1 MKNRKKSDLDTQARL
16 LQSACEVF
24 AEKGYRDATIADICE
39 RAGANIAAANY
50 YFRDKANLYAE
61 AWRKA
66 FQRSL
71 EIYPADG
78 RVPPGA
84 SPEERLRGRIQ
95 SILHRIADP
104 QSYEFDIMYK
114 ELVNQTGLLVD
125 VMQESIEPI
134 RRGLFV
140 LMRELLG
147 EKASDL
153 QVQLCQM
160 SIRAQC
166 FDLIIREQRRKKSPE
181 GKKLSRP
188 PFLDMD
194 ADVAVLADHI
204 LRFSLAGIQ
213 EIRRQIENGTI
224 PIPQRSKNISQ
235 RMAAP
240 LDQDILWPPKSP
252 ISDDENNHFQ
262 VWG

>member
-1 MKNRKKSDLDTQARL
+1 MKTGKKPDRDTQARL

-24 AEKGYRDATIADICE
+24 AEKGYRQATLSEICE

-50 YFRDKANLYAE
+50 YFRDKATLYAE
-61 AWRKA
+61 AWRQS

-78 RVPPGA
+78 NVPPGA

-95 SILHRIADP
+95 SILQRIADP
-104 QSYEFDIMYK
+104 QSFEFDIMYK
-114 ELVNQTGLLVD
+114 ELVNQTGLLSD

-160 SIRAQC
+160 SVRAQC
-166 FDLIIREQRRKKSPE
+166 FDLIIREQRRKKTPE
-181 GKKLSRP
+181 GKKLTGP
-188 PFLDMD
+188 PFVDV
-194 ADVAVLADHI
+194 DVAVLAGHI
-204 LRFSLAGIQ
+204 LRFSLAGIR
-213 EIRRQIENGTI
+213 ELRREIENETTI
-224 PIPQRSKNISQ
+224 
-235 RMAAP
+235 AP
-240 LDQDILWPPKSP
+240 EK
-252 ISDDENNHFQ
+252 
-262 VWG
+262 

>member
-1 MKNRKKSDLDTQARL
+1 MKSGKKPDRDTQVRL
-16 LQSACEVF
+16 LKSACEVF
-24 AEKGYRDATIADICE
+24 AERGYREATLAEICE
-39 RAGANIAAANY
+39 RAGANIAAVNY
-50 YFRDKANLYAE
+50 YFRDKATLYAE
-61 AWRKA
+61 AWRQS

-78 RVPPGA
+78 NVPPGA

-95 SILHRIADP
+95 SILQRIADP

-114 ELVNQTGLLVD
+114 ELVNQTGLLTD

-147 EKASDL
+147 EKATDL

-166 FDLIIREQRRKKSPE
+166 FDLIIREQRRKKSAE
-181 GKKLSRP
+181 GKKLAGPSFP
-188 PFLDMD
+188 DVG
-194 ADVAVLADHI
+194 VAVLADHI
-204 LRFSLAGIQ
+204 LRFSLAGIREFRR
-213 EIRRQIENGTI
+213 EIEGGTCHH
-224 PIPQRSKNISQ
+224 S
-235 RMAAP
+235 
-240 LDQDILWPPKSP
+240 
-252 ISDDENNHFQ
+252 
-262 VWG
+262 

>member
-1 MKNRKKSDLDTQARL
+1 MKSGKKPDRDTQTRL

-24 AEKGYRDATIADICE
+24 AEKGYRQATLSEICE
-39 RAGANIAAANY
+39 RANANIAAANY
-50 YFRDKANLYAE
+50 YFRDKATLYAE
-61 AWRKA
+61 AWRQS

-78 RVPPGA
+78 NVPPGA

-95 SILHRIADP
+95 SILQRIADP

-114 ELVNQTGLLVD
+114 ELVNQTGLLTD

-166 FDLIIREQRRKKSPE
+166 FDLIIREQRRKKTPE
-181 GKKLSRP
+181 GKKFTGP
-188 PFLDMD
+188 QFLDV
-194 ADVAVLADHI
+194 DVAVLADHI
-204 LRFSLAGIQ
+204 LCFSLAGIR
-213 EIRRQIENGTI
+213 EIQRQIKNGTI
-224 PIPQRSKNISQ
+224 PEK
-235 RMAAP
+235 
-240 LDQDILWPPKSP
+240 
-252 ISDDENNHFQ
+252 
-262 VWG
+262 G

>member
-1 MKNRKKSDLDTQARL
+1 MKTGKKPDRDTQARL
-16 LQSACEVF
+16 LKSACEVF
-24 AEKGYRDATIADICE
+24 AEKGYREATLAEICE

-50 YFRDKANLYAE
+50 YFRDKATLYAE
-61 AWRKA
+61 AWRQS

-78 RVPPGA
+78 NVPPGA
-84 SPEERLRGRIQ
+84 PPEERLRGRIQ
-95 SILHRIADP
+95 SILQRIADP
-104 QSYEFDIMYK
+104 QSYEFDILYK
-114 ELVNQTGLLVD
+114 ELVNQTGLLAD

-166 FDLIIREQRRKKSPE
+166 FDLIIREQRRKRSLE
-181 GKKLSRP
+181 GKKFIGPS
-188 PFLDMD
+188 FLDV
-194 ADVAVLADHI
+194 DVTALLDHI
-204 LRFSLAGIQ
+204 LRFSLAGIR
-213 EIRRQIENGTI
+213 EIRREIESETCHH
-224 PIPQRSKNISQ
+224 P
-235 RMAAP
+235 
-240 LDQDILWPPKSP
+240 
-252 ISDDENNHFQ
+252 
-262 VWG
+262 

>member
-1 MKNRKKSDLDTQARL
+1 MKSGKKPDRDTQARL
-16 LQSACEVF
+16 LKSACEVF
-24 AEKGYRDATIADICE
+24 AEKGYREATLAEICE
-39 RAGANIAAANY
+39 RAGANIAAVNY
-50 YFRDKANLYAE
+50 YFRDKATLYAE
-61 AWRKA
+61 AWRRS

-78 RVPPGA
+78 KVPLGA
-84 SPEERLRGRIQ
+84 PPEERLRGRIQ
-95 SILHRIADP
+95 SILQRIADP

-114 ELVNQTGLLVD
+114 ELVNQTGLLTD

-181 GKKLSRP
+181 GKKLTGP
-188 PFLDMD
+188 PFPDV
-194 ADVAVLADHI
+194 DVAVLADHI
-204 LRFSLAGIQ
+204 LRFSLAGFR
-213 EIRRQIENGTI
+213 EIHREIESGI
-224 PIPQRSKNISQ
+224 CHHP
-235 RMAAP
+235 
-240 LDQDILWPPKSP
+240 
-252 ISDDENNHFQ
+252 
-262 VWG
+262 

>member
-1 MKNRKKSDLDTQARL
+1 MKFGKKPDRDTQARL

-24 AEKGYRDATIADICE
+24 AEKGYREATLAEICE
-39 RAGANIAAANY
+39 RAGANIAAVNY
-50 YFRDKANLYAE
+50 YFRDKATLYAE
-61 AWRKA
+61 AWRRS

-78 RVPPGA
+78 NVPPGA

-95 SILHRIADP
+95 SILQRIADP

-114 ELVNQTGLLVD
+114 ELVNQTGLLTD

-181 GKKLSRP
+181 EKKSTGP
-188 PFLDMD
+188 PFLDV
-194 ADVAVLADHI
+194 DVAVLADHI
-204 LRFSLAGIQ
+204 LRFSLAGIR
-213 EIRRQIENGTI
+213 EIRLEIEGKTCH
-224 PIPQRSKNISQ
+224 Q
-235 RMAAP
+235 
-240 LDQDILWPPKSP
+240 L
-252 ISDDENNHFQ
+252 
-262 VWG
+262 